1 LKEVTMKLP
10 QVESES
16 KLRVVKTTHSL
27 IYVVMASATFYV
39 FYCGLVGRQDPYLAV
54 AIGLVLLEGAVF
66 FGNGM
71 RCPLTELAQRYGD
84 PKGYV
89 GDTLFPEAC
98 TRYTF
103 RVFGSLF
110 AIGLTLVIAN
120 QLWR

>member
-1 LKEVTMKLP
+1 MA
-10 QVESES
+10 QVESGW
-16 KLRVVKTTHSL
+16 KLSVVKSTHTF
-27 IYVVMASATFYV
+27 IYIVMASATLYV
-39 FYCGLVGRQDPYLAV
+39 LFCGLAARRDPLLAV

-66 FGNGM
+66 LGNGM

-110 AIGLTLVIAN
+110 AIGVVLVVAN